1 MQNKTFYNFLTKI
14 LKENKLPSSSIAKT
28 IVKSSDFNTLINA
41 GFIEYIPAKT
51 GGGNYY
57 VKDKDSLKK
66 YFGQKFPD
74 KLQNTY
80 SAISN
85 IHTFR
90 NTKAG
95 KRESQ
100 NIILIRGFK
109 QVKLNGINI
118 DLKKYTE
125 QFGTFS
131 SKLESLHTD
140 KVCFVENLDSYLL
153 AEEVM
158 GDEFIYIHTYGGIGR
173 PTVSKVTAKEIVV
186 FPDYDFKGLH
196 NYLLVKSVF
205 DFSKL
210 FVPSNYAELFD
221 KRSRTIKTKHG
232 REQQPSKEV
241 KESKEEIVIKIRN
254 DVYNSKRFLEQQAL
268 FKRND

>member
-14 LKENKLPSSSIAKT
+14 LKEGKLPSSSVAKSIT
-28 IVKSSDFNTLINA
+28 KSSDFNTLLSG
-41 GFIEYIPAKT
+41 GFLEYIPART
-51 GGGNYY
+51 GGGNYCL
-57 VKDKDSLKK
+57 KDRESLIK
-66 YFGQKFPD
+66 YFNDKFPNEI
-74 KLQNTY
+74 QNIY

-100 NIILIRGFK
+100 SVILIRGFK
-109 QVKLNGINI
+109 QVKLNGINV
-118 DLKKYTE
+118 DLRKYTK

-131 SKLESLHTD
+131 TKLESLLTD

-153 AEEVM
+153 AEEVI
-158 GDEFIYIHTYGGIGR
+158 GDEFVYIHTYGGIGR
-173 PTVSKVTAKEIVV
+173 PTVSKVTAKEILV

-205 DFSKL
+205 SFSKL
-210 FVPSNYAELFD
+210 FVPSNYIELFATE
-221 KRSRTIKTKHG
+221 SRTIKTKHG
-232 REQQPSKEV
+232 REQQPSREV
-241 KESKEEIVIKIRN
+241 KESEEEIVIKIRT
-254 DVYNSKRFLEQQAL
+254 DIYKTKHFLEQQAL